1 MSNGIRLESR
11 RQAGKMTETLLRPA
25 DRTVCATELMEKWES
40 QVMARRGI

>member
-25 DRTVCATELMEKWES
+25 DCTVCATELMGKWEG
-40 QVMARRGI
+40 QVMARSGI